1 MFVIFQHHFFAFK
14 RFIWWNNGVYEENW
28 WPLQWHDD
36 LLLIA
41 SRFSIIFLLCLEVHR
56 TSSQLWLK
64 AHRHVGHQ
72 LDSEKPQITI
82 KKRKLNVN
90 TFFQKQ
96 VLHLAFDRNK
106 KTHRRK

>member
-1 MFVIFQHHFFAFK
+1 MVSTKKIDGHFNDTTICYWLPAVFQ
-14 RFIWWNNGVYEENW
+14 
-28 WPLQWHDD
+28 L
-36 LLLIA
+36 
-41 SRFSIIFLLCLEVHR
+41 FSFLCLEVHR
-56 TSSQLWLK
+56 TSFQLWLK